1 MGEYDGIDAGVDR
14 VTGGSVADT
23 RKTRIMRIANWMV
36 RSPEDIIESRF
47 RVQPGPPMMVLR
59 VTEGI
64 GATVGLVGRKLVSGG
79 NGWQRACGRESK

>member
-23 RKTRIMRIANWMV
+23 RKTRIMQIANWMV
-36 RSPEDIIESRF
+36 RSPEDIIGSRF
-47 RVQPGPPMMVLR
+47 GVEPGPPMMVLR

-64 GATVGLVGRKLVSGG
+64 GATAGR
-79 NGWQRACGRESK
+79 